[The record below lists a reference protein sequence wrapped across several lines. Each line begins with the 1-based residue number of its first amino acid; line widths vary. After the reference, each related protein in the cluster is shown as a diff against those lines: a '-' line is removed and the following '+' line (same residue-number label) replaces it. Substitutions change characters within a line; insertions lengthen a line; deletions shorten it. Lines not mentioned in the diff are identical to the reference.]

1 MPHYTYSLS
10 SIAGHSVMLMSYIHQ
25 PVMCCRCLCHA
36 HVIHVYTSVC
46 HVLQVL
52 VFLDSHIEVNIGW
65 LEPLVSRVVQSP
77 STVVQ
82 PIIDIIDADT
92 FQYRSSP
99 LVRGGFTW
107 SMRFSW
113 EEIPTDVVA
122 ENPLYIK

>member
-1 MPHYTYSLS
+1 M
-10 SIAGHSVMLMSYIHQ
+10 
-25 PVMCCRCLCHA
+25 
-36 HVIHVYTSVC
+36 
-46 HVLQVL
+46 
-52 VFLDSHIEVNIGW
+52 FLDSHIEVNIGW

-113 EEIPTDVVA
+113 EEIPTDGVA